1 MILSNIISIIVS
13 LLVLG
18 VLVIGHEAGHF
29 FMGKILGFQIEEFAI
44 GFGPK
49 LVNWTKNGTLYSIR
63 LLPLGGFVRFLGEE
77 QLSTDRKAFNN
88 QSVWKRILVIVT
100 GPVMNIVLAVVLAI
114 FVLVGF
120 GDYFP
125 IPVIGEIV
133 DKSPAQVAGL
143 KVGDS
148 ITEINNIPIKT
159 YNDVIQ
165 TIQKNKGKTLSIS
178 VKRST
183 KIIKYNLSPYY
194 DINTKT
200 SRIGIV
206 LSQEKRKVGL
216 WDGIKLS
223 IQWVYNI
230 ITLMLDYLGKLFFH
244 GQGVNDI
251 MGPVGTIGLIGQA
264 AEQGFERLI
273 RLAILITLNLGIVNL
288 LPIPALD
295 GGRLLFLFLEG
306 IRGKPLSQ
314 DREGYIH
321 FAGFVIL
328 LLLMLLFTYK
338 DIVRFFAK

>member
-1 MILSNIISIIVS
+1 MTFSNITSIIVS

-29 FMGKILGFQIEEFAI
+29 FIGKILGFKIEEFSI

-49 LVNWTKNGTLYSIR
+49 LVNWTNKGTLYSIR
-63 LLPLGGFVRFLGEE
+63 ILPLGGFVRFLGEE
-77 QLSTDRKAFNN
+77 QSSTDMQAFNN
-88 QSVWKRILVIVT
+88 QAVWKRILVIVT
-100 GPVMNIVLAVVLAI
+100 GPIMNILLAVVLAI

-133 DKSPAQVAGL
+133 DKSPAQVTGL
-143 KVGDS
+143 KVGDV
-148 ITEINNIPIKT
+148 ITEINSIPIKT
-159 YNDVIQ
+159 YDDVIH
-165 TIQKNKGKTLSIS
+165 TIQKYKANTLSIT
-178 VKRST
+178 VKRSAQT
-183 KIIKYNLSPYY
+183 IKYNLNPYY
-194 DINTKT
+194 DNSTKT
-200 SRIGIV
+200 MRIGII

-216 WDGIKLS
+216 FEGIRLS
-223 IQWVYNI
+223 FQWVYNI
-230 ITLMLDYLGKLFFH
+230 IKLMLDYLGKLFIH

-251 MGPVGTIGLIGQA
+251 MGPVGTIGLIGKA
-264 AEQGFERLI
+264 AEHSMEMLI

-288 LPIPALD
+288 LPFPALD

-338 DIVRFFAK
+338 DIARFFAK